1 LDPNKE
7 VVRPIVVKNRI
18 KMNNDTVI
26 SDFIQIDEEENQ
38 LYFMMAESRNDPNTD
53 PLIIWL

>member
-1 LDPNKE
+1 M
-7 VVRPIVVKNRI
+7 VKNRI

-26 SDFIQIDEEENQ
+26 SDFIQIDEQENQ